1 MRTGILFYKAS
12 IILYLCTVLKRLA
25 ISLLFLSLISVIR
38 AQPTLDTIKDCLKKK
53 PQVFA
58 KLDGRNS
65 FIENSR
71 AKIFGLKLGIS
82 YGKRVHFG
90 LGYNQLYPPASAFDK
105 KIYFADS
112 WGELYPIT
120 AHLHMY
126 YISAYAEYTF
136 YQTKHWELSMPLQ
149 IGIGKSY
156 YNYLFLGKTIKTDE
170 TFNFIYEPAVSIQ
183 YKFVKWFGVGA
194 DVGYRFM
201 LTNDRHLNRSFTSPT
216 YAFKFLVYYGE
227 IFKSVFPKSK
237 LAKRM

>member
-1 MRTGILFYKAS
+1 
-12 IILYLCTVLKRLA
+12 V
-25 ISLLFLSLISVIR
+25 R
-38 AQPTLDTIKDCLKKK
+38 AQPTLDTIKGCLKQK
-53 PQVFA
+53 PQLFA

-105 KIYFADS
+105 TTYYADS
-112 WGELYPIT
+112 WGSLYPVIS
-120 AHLHMY
+120 HLHMY
-126 YISAYAEYTF
+126 YISACAEYAF

-149 IGIGKSY
+149 FGIGKSY
-156 YNYLFLGKTIKTDE
+156 YTYLLGGKTNKADE
-170 TFNFIYEPAVSIQ
+170 NFNFIYEPAVAIE
-183 YKFVKWFGVGA
+183 YKFVKWFGIGA

-201 LTNDRHLNRSFTSPT
+201 ITSDKHLNKSFTSPT
-216 YAFKFLVYYGE
+216 YSFKFMIYYTE
-227 IFKSVFPKSK
+227 IFKSLFPKSK